1 MVRTVIAP
9 LLRPAVCL
17 IIGIT
22 VGRYVSWPISYVYAV
37 FILLLLIAGVCSF
50 VKKAINTSLVLELAC
65 IALGYLL
72 CLHQQTKFKVQ
83 WPTET
88 CNWQAVVT
96 SEPVVHGKTI
106 WMDAL
111 LTTTGQKIQLR
122 LMHDKQSSRLTIGN
136 GIVFEAVVKPL
147 SAQGSYRTFQETRG
161 YVGETI
167 VWRNRWHREDISLDN
182 ISTIDRC
189 RIFFMSV
196 RHEILKQISVNIKE
210 QDDYAI
216 LAAMTLG
223 DKTAVS
229 REQKEAYAIAG
240 TSHLLALSGLH
251 LGIIYMLLAWLFRKH
266 RRQLFSQLLTVVSTW
281 AFVLLVGMPSSVV
294 RAATMI
300 SIYAFVSLLGRSKT
314 PINTLALTAIIMLGC
329 NPYALFDVGFQL
341 SFAAVLAILL
351 FVPIFDALVSCPSY
365 LSSIKSLT
373 AVTVAAQIGTAPL
386 VAFHFG
392 RFSPWFLLSNYVS
405 IPLVTVILY
414 LMLLLLLTGFWPV
427 LQAAFSIVPATLAS
441 WLNGWT
447 SWVASLPLASIDGLH
462 PSMLQ
467 VTMLYVLIGCSYWL
481 IRYHINHS
489 IRKTPQ
495 KREK

>member
-1 MVRTVIAP
+1 MGRTIIAP

-22 VGRYVSWPISYVYAV
+22 VGRYVSLPISYVFAV
-37 FILLLLIAGVCSF
+37 FILTLLLAGSCSF
-50 VKKAINTSLVLELAC
+50 VKKVNNTSLLLEVAC
-65 IALGYLL
+65 MFLGCLL
-72 CLHQQTKFKVQ
+72 CLHQQSRFKVK
-83 WPTET
+83 WPKEA
-88 CNWQAVVT
+88 CYWQVVVT

-111 LTTTGQKIQLR
+111 LATTGQKIQLR
-122 LMHDKQSSRLTIGN
+122 LMHDERSSQLSIGDR
-136 GIVFEAVVKPL
+136 IVVESVVKPL
-147 SAQGSYRTFQETRG
+147 SAQGSYRTFLETRG
-161 YVGETI
+161 YVGETF
-167 VWRNRWHREDISLDN
+167 VWRNRWYRKDSLQTN
-182 ISTIDRC
+182 ISTIDKGK
-189 RIFFMSV
+189 IYFLKK
-196 RHEILKQISVNIKE
+196 RHEILKQLNTNIREKE
-210 QDDYAI
+210 DYAI

-251 LGIIYMLLAWLFRKH
+251 LGIIYMLLSWLFRNH
-266 RRQLFSQLLTVVSTW
+266 RRQMFSQLLTVASIW

-300 SIYAFVSLLGRSKT
+300 SIHAFVSLLGRSKV
-314 PINTLALTAIIMLGC
+314 PVNTLALAAIIMLCC

-351 FVPIFDALVSCPSY
+351 FVPIFNALVTCPSY
-365 LSSIKSLT
+365 LAPIKSMT
-373 AVTVAAQIGTAPL
+373 AVSVAAQIGTAPL
-386 VAFHFG
+386 VAYHFG

-405 IPLVTVILY
+405 IPMVTIILY

-427 LQAAFSIVPATLAS
+427 LQTAFSIVPATLAS

-462 PSMLQ
+462 PSILQ

-489 IRKTPQ
+489 ILKTPQ

>member
-1 MVRTVIAP
+1 
-9 LLRPAVCL
+9 
-17 IIGIT
+17 
-22 VGRYVSWPISYVYAV
+22 
-37 FILLLLIAGVCSF
+37 
-50 VKKAINTSLVLELAC
+50 
-65 IALGYLL
+65 
-72 CLHQQTKFKVQ
+72 
-83 WPTET
+83 
-88 CNWQAVVT
+88 
-96 SEPVVHGKTI
+96 
-106 WMDAL
+106 
-111 LTTTGQKIQLR
+111 
-122 LMHDKQSSRLTIGN
+122 MHDKQSSRLTIGN

-216 LAAMTLG
+216 LVAMTLG

-329 NPYALFDVGFQL
+329 NP
-341 SFAAVLAILL
+341 
-351 FVPIFDALVSCPSY
+351 
-365 LSSIKSLT
+365 
-373 AVTVAAQIGTAPL
+373 
-386 VAFHFG
+386 
-392 RFSPWFLLSNYVS
+392 
-405 IPLVTVILY
+405 
-414 LMLLLLLTGFWPV
+414 
-427 LQAAFSIVPATLAS
+427 
-441 WLNGWT
+441 
-447 SWVASLPLASIDGLH
+447 
-462 PSMLQ
+462 
-467 VTMLYVLIGCSYWL
+467 
-481 IRYHINHS
+481 
-489 IRKTPQ
+489 
-495 KREK
+495 